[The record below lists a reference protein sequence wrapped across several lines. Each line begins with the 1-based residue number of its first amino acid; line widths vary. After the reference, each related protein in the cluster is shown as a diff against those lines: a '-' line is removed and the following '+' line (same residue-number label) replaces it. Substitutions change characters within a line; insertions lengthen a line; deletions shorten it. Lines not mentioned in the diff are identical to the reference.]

1 MLGSHHKRMRIIISP
16 TPNVYVINVV
26 RITNAGA
33 VSFQH
38 VWSSAVPNDV
48 ERVLKKTHE
57 VLAKRVV
64 GAVTIRLPD
73 ASSVHHDGDAL
84 HDAASAVFDEKHV
97 ELLGHP
103 PTDDAVR
110 ADYCERILANVRLF
124 AMEAS
129 NTSFTISNEH
139 VAPLPK
145 MTILFHDTN
154 STYDV

>member
-1 MLGSHHKRMRIIISP
+1 MRVIVAP

-26 RITNAGA
+26 RMSNVGL

-38 VWSSAVPNDV
+38 VWSSAVPTNV
-48 ERVLKKTHE
+48 ERVLKRTHD

-73 ASSVHHDGDAL
+73 ASSTHHDGDAL
-84 HDAASAVFDEKHV
+84 REAASHVFDETHT

-103 PTDDAVR
+103 STDDVLR
-110 ADYCERILANVRLF
+110 ADFCERTLANVRLF

-129 NTSFTISNEH
+129 NVNFMISNDH

-145 MTILFHDTN
+145 MTIVFHDAD
-154 STYDV
+154 STYAYDV